1 MAAGAKSLSIL
12 VVDDDGFVR
21 DMLQDILLSG
31 GHRVA
36 IAVDGQ
42 DALRLLNADAGVD
55 LVISDMDMPV
65 MSGLELLRTLRE
77 NGSPTPIIFL
87 TGNQELR
94 VAIEALK
101 KGANDYILKDEHIE
115 DTVAISIANVMALHR
130 LKMENL
136 RLVEDL
142 ARKNF
147 ELERLTLLDG
157 LTGVPNRRY
166 LEKTIQQE
174 WSRAVREQ
182 TPIAVVMVDID
193 CFKAYNDTYGHQQG
207 DACLRE
213 VAAGLSAG
221 LKRPSDF
228 IARYGGEEFVAVLP
242 DTGLEGA
249 RQLAEAMRENVAR
262 IAREH
267 RASSVCGHITASFGV
282 ASIVPGRESSY
293 DVLVKLADEALY
305 SAKQQ
310 GRNRSC
316 AAPQGQG

>member
-1 MAAGAKSLSIL
+1 MAADAKPLSIL

-21 DMLQDILLSG
+21 DMLREILLSG
-31 GHRVA
+31 GHLVA
-36 IAVDGQ
+36 TAVDGR
-42 DALRLLNADAGVD
+42 DALGRLAPAAGVD
-55 LVISDMDMPV
+55 LIISDMDMPG

-77 NGSPTPIIFL
+77 SGSTTPLIFL

-101 KGANDYILKDEHIE
+101 KGANDYIIKDEHIE
-115 DTVAISIANVMALHR
+115 DTVAIAIANVMELHR

-142 ARKNF
+142 ARKNR

-157 LTGVPNRRY
+157 LTGVANRRY
-166 LEKTIQQE
+166 FDKTMQQE

-182 TPIAVVMVDID
+182 SPIAVVMIDID

-207 DACLRE
+207 DACLRQ

-249 RQLAEAMRENVAR
+249 RLLAEAMREQVAR
-262 IAREH
+262 LDREH
-267 RASSVCGHITASFGV
+267 RASVVCGHITASLGV
-282 ASIVPGRESSY
+282 ASVVPGRDSSY
-293 DVLVKLADEALY
+293 DELVKLADEALY

-310 GRNRSC
+310 GRNRTS
-316 AAPQGQG
+316 AATCR